1 MHILAHYIESSA
13 KVHVLACGFL
23 PFWLLFDDFWP
34 FLMIFGHACCIKLN
48 YYFIFFQVTSEEVH
62 VLARQ
67 LKAPYIE
74 CSAKM
79 RMNVDQAFHELV
91 HTHHMFSRIPNFLF
105 VIFCFYIL
113 FSSSIIQFYESQIS
127 ILPI

>member
-1 MHILAHYIESSA
+1 MHILAPYSA
-13 KVHVLACGFL
+13 KVHVLASGFL

-48 YYFIFFQVTSEEVH
+48 SHFIFFQVTSEEVH

-105 VIFCFYIL
+105 VFFCFYIL
-113 FSSSIIQFYESQIS
+113 FSSSINQFYESRIS